1 MPTMLG
7 AFVYDLYKNWASID
21 TSAAALIAI
30 GFVAAF
36 LSALVVVK
44 TFLGF
49 VSRYGFDLFGWWRI
63 AVGAIGIAAVLTFGD
78 GGAAKAPLSASGGAA
93 ALELAARA
101 EAHEIARHDGS
112 DAGRLNVEAGERPAL
127 ADRRL

>member
-1 MPTMLG
+1 M
-7 AFVYDLYKNWASID
+7 
-21 TSAAALIAI
+21 IAI

-63 AVGAIGIAAVLTFGD
+63 VVGAIGIATVLTFGD
-78 GGAAKAPLSASGGAA
+78 GGATKAPLSASGGPPPF
-93 ALELAARA
+93 ELAARA
-101 EAHEIARHDGS
+101 EAHQIARHDRG
-112 DAGRLNVEAGERPAL
+112 DAGRLDVEAGERPAL